1 MSTKSTFAFKTQTS
15 MHSTGLLEN
24 KVAVSS
30 ALLCISLSMNR
41 ELLAE
46 NKKLKLSLTS
56 NGSSQAKNLEMK
68 AVNEKVAKLT
78 TRCKAFQNSA
88 IQLAA
93 QLEKSCQWNKIL
105 KEKAEVIQNELEKE
119 RGFRAKLSKQ
129 CRRLDQ
135 HVICLT
141 RKNKEENFKFI
152 PDYFGKSCNAENSI
166 GISVAT
172 HSRKL
177 ADLTSNDENV
187 WIKHEIEN
195 LKKQK
200 IQADEKRLA
209 AEEKLSQIQND
220 FFLQTMH

>member
-1 MSTKSTFAFKTQTS
+1 MFVFKTQTLTQS
-15 MHSTGLLEN
+15 IGLLEN
-24 KVAVSS
+24 QVAVSN
-30 ALLCISLSMNR
+30 ALLFVSLHMNK

-46 NKKLKLSLTS
+46 NKKLKLDLTS
-56 NGSSQAKNLEMK
+56 NGSSRTKNLEMK
-68 AVNEKVAKLT
+68 TLNDKVAKLT
-78 TRCKAFQNSA
+78 TRCKAFQDSA

-93 QLEKSCQWNKIL
+93 QLEKSSQLNKIL
-105 KEKAEVIQNELEKE
+105 KEKAEVIKLELDKE
-119 RGFRAKLSKQ
+119 RDFRAKLSKQ

-135 HVICLT
+135 YVICLT

-187 WIKHEIEN
+187 WIKHEIEI

>member
-1 MSTKSTFAFKTQTS
+1 MFVFKTQTS
-15 MHSTGLLEN
+15 TQSIGLLEN
-24 KVAVSS
+24 QVAVSN
-30 ALLCISLSMNR
+30 ALLFVSLHMNK

-46 NKKLKLSLTS
+46 NKKLKLDLTS
-56 NGSSQAKNLEMK
+56 NGSSRTKNLEMK
-68 AVNEKVAKLT
+68 TLNDKVAKLT
-78 TRCKAFQNSA
+78 TRCKAFQDSA

-93 QLEKSCQWNKIL
+93 QLEKSSQLNKIL
-105 KEKAEVIQNELEKE
+105 KEKAEVIKLELEKE
-119 RGFRAKLSKQ
+119 RDFRAKLSKQ

-135 HVICLT
+135 YVICLT
-141 RKNKEENFKFI
+141 RKNKEESVKFI
-152 PDYFGKSCNAENSI
+152 PDYFGKSCNEIENST
-166 GISVAT
+166 GISAAT

-187 WIKHEIEN
+187 WIKHEIEI

-200 IQADEKRLA
+200 MQADEKRLA

>member
-1 MSTKSTFAFKTQTS
+1 MFVFKTQTS
-15 MHSTGLLEN
+15 TQSIGLLEN
-24 KVAVSS
+24 QVAVSN
-30 ALLCISLSMNR
+30 ALLFVSLHMNK

-46 NKKLKLSLTS
+46 NTKLKLDLTS
-56 NGSSQAKNLEMK
+56 NGSSRTKNLEMK
-68 AVNEKVAKLT
+68 TLNDKVAKLT
-78 TRCKAFQNSA
+78 TRCKAFQDSA

-93 QLEKSCQWNKIL
+93 QLEKSSQLNKIL
-105 KEKAEVIQNELEKE
+105 KEKAEVIKLELEKE
-119 RGFRAKLSKQ
+119 RGFRAKISKQ

-135 HVICLT
+135 HLNRLT
-141 RKNKEENFKFI
+141 HKNKEENFKFI
-152 PDYFGKSCNAENSI
+152 PDYFGKSCNDEIENST
-166 GISVAT
+166 GISAAT

-187 WIKHEIEN
+187 WIKHEIEI

>member
-1 MSTKSTFAFKTQTS
+1 MFVFKTQTS
-15 MHSTGLLEN
+15 TQSIGLLEN
-24 KVAVSS
+24 QVAVSN
-30 ALLCISLSMNR
+30 AFLFVSLIMNM

-46 NKKLKLSLTS
+46 NTKLKLDLTS
-56 NGSSQAKNLEMK
+56 NGSSRTKNLEMK
-68 AVNEKVAKLT
+68 TLNDKVAKLT

-93 QLEKSCQWNKIL
+93 QLEKSSQLNKIL
-105 KEKAEVIQNELEKE
+105 KEKAEVIKLELEKE
-119 RGFRAKLSKQ
+119 RDFRAKLSKQ

-135 HVICLT
+135 YVICLT
-141 RKNKEENFKFI
+141 RKNKEESVKFI
-152 PDYFGKSCNAENSI
+152 PDYFGKSCNEIENST
-166 GISVAT
+166 GISAAT

-187 WIKHEIEN
+187 WIKHEIEI

-200 IQADEKRLA
+200 MQADEKRLA

>member
-1 MSTKSTFAFKTQTS
+1 MFVFKTQTS
-15 MHSTGLLEN
+15 TQSIGLLEN
-24 KVAVSS
+24 QIAVSN
-30 ALLCISLSMNR
+30 ALLFVSLHMNK

-46 NKKLKLSLTS
+46 NKKLKLDLTS
-56 NGSSQAKNLEMK
+56 NGSSRTKNLEMK
-68 AVNEKVAKLT
+68 TLNDKAAKLT
-78 TRCKAFQNSA
+78 TRCKAFQDSA

-93 QLEKSCQWNKIL
+93 QLEKSSQLNKIL
-105 KEKAEVIQNELEKE
+105 KEKAEVIKLELDKE
-119 RGFRAKLSKQ
+119 RDFRAKLSKQ

-141 RKNKEENFKFI
+141 RKNKEESVKFI
-152 PDYFGKSCNAENSI
+152 PDYFGKSCNDEIENSI
-166 GISVAT
+166 GISAAT

-187 WIKHEIEN
+187 WIKHEIEI

-200 IQADEKRLA
+200 MLADEKRVA

>member
-1 MSTKSTFAFKTQTS
+1 MFVFKTQTS
-15 MHSTGLLEN
+15 TQSIGLLEN
-24 KVAVSS
+24 QVAVSN
-30 ALLCISLSMNR
+30 AFLFVSLIMNM

-46 NKKLKLSLTS
+46 NTKLKLDLTS
-56 NGSSQAKNLEMK
+56 NGSSRTKNLEMK
-68 AVNEKVAKLT
+68 TLNDKVAKLT
-78 TRCKAFQNSA
+78 TRCKAFQDSA

-93 QLEKSCQWNKIL
+93 QLEKSSQLNKIL
-105 KEKAEVIQNELEKE
+105 KEKAEVIKLELEKE
-119 RGFRAKLSKQ
+119 RDFRAKLSKQ

-135 HVICLT
+135 YVICLT
-141 RKNKEENFKFI
+141 RKNKEESVKFI
-152 PDYFGKSCNAENSI
+152 PDYFGKSCNEIENST
-166 GISVAT
+166 GISAAT

-187 WIKHEIEN
+187 WIKHEIEI

-200 IQADEKRLA
+200 MQADEKRLA

>member
-1 MSTKSTFAFKTQTS
+1 MFAFKTQTS
-15 MHSTGLLEN
+15 TQSIGLLEN
-24 KVAVSS
+24 QVAVSN
-30 ALLCISLSMNR
+30 ALLFVSLHMNK

-46 NKKLKLSLTS
+46 NKKLKLDLTS
-56 NGSSQAKNLEMK
+56 NGSSRTKNLEMK
-68 AVNEKVAKLT
+68 TLNDKVAKLT

-93 QLEKSCQWNKIL
+93 QLEKSSQLNKIL
-105 KEKAEVIQNELEKE
+105 KEKAEVIKLELEKE
-119 RGFRAKLSKQ
+119 RDFRAKLSKQ

-135 HVICLT
+135 YVICLT
-141 RKNKEENFKFI
+141 RKNKEESVKFI
-152 PDYFGKSCNAENSI
+152 PDYFGKSCNEIENST
-166 GISVAT
+166 GISAAT

-187 WIKHEIEN
+187 WIKHEIEI

-200 IQADEKRLA
+200 MQADEKRLA
-209 AEEKLSQIQND
+209 AEEKLSQIQNV